1 MACAGDVNLDTR
13 GITVNWVSNLYSLG
27 IVILIELPYEN
38 ILNLSSTCEQN
49 VVMDILGRDVK
60 ASVVIAQISVNVTMK
75 TEHV

>member
-38 ILNLSSTCEQN
+38 ILNLLSTCTQN
-49 VVMDILGRDVK
+49 VIMDNSGKDVK
-60 ASVVIAQISVNVTMK
+60 ASVVIAQISVNVTM
-75 TEHV
+75 